1 MCEGNYDNHIIP
13 DAGCQVRNG
22 RILNNL
28 QISSEPLAKQP
39 KKV

>member
-1 MCEGNYDNHIIP
+1 MCEGNYENHIIP
-13 DAGCQVRNG
+13 GAGCQVRKG

-28 QISSEPLAKQP
+28 QISSEPLAKQA